1 MANVL
6 FGVLVIIL
14 TIVIKDSG
22 LANFLLSYF
31 IDPWDTLVWFVSG
44 CMSLFTKL
52 PLKGVIEALASN
64 LKVLW
69 NEVKPWPDTLKMD
82 SGDDESSHYDYDSD
96 DESSHYDDDSD
107 DEKLEPKMIRAKRLA
122 KKLDAIEKEINSI
135 EIGTQ
140 GTQKNGKILKEGRE
154 LLKQYTPLVKNIES
168 IRGPRLR
175 EARRME
181 AEIRMLA
188 KKETDRIQ
196 KLERLFQKTPRDWYI
211 DSVSKSSSSGTE
223 GKASTSSEVLDKGKG
238 KASTSSSNTSSSRA
252 SSSTDLP
259 AYNRADFEIT
269 TAEPVVESSS
279 SGTKRKASTSLEVE
293 DKSKRKAS

>member
-1 MANVL
+1 
-6 FGVLVIIL
+6 
-14 TIVIKDSG
+14 
-22 LANFLLSYF
+22 
-31 IDPWDTLVWFVSG
+31 
-44 CMSLFTKL
+44 
-52 PLKGVIEALASN
+52 
-64 LKVLW
+64 
-69 NEVKPWPDTLKMD
+69 
-82 SGDDESSHYDYDSD
+82 
-96 DESSHYDDDSD
+96 
-107 DEKLEPKMIRAKRLA
+107 
-122 KKLDAIEKEINSI
+122 
-135 EIGTQ
+135 
-140 GTQKNGKILKEGRE
+140 
-154 LLKQYTPLVKNIES
+154 
-168 IRGPRLR
+168 
-175 EARRME
+175 ME

-259 AYNRADFEIT
+259 AYNRADSEIP